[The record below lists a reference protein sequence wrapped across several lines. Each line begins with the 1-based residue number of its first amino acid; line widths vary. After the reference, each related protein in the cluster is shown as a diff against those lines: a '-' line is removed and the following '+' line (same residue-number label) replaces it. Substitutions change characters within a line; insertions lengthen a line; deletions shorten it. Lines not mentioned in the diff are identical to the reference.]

1 MVELVSHVWT
11 GALDGLAGGTTEPV
25 ARFRYDLVSGRW
37 WWSEGMYAL
46 HGFARGEVIPSTE
59 LMLAHKHPDDRTR
72 TEHTLHAVMETGEP
86 FCCRHRV
93 LDAGGT
99 VHTVLSL
106 GEGVCDTSGAVT
118 AIQGFYIDVTESTR
132 RETEAVAHEAV
143 QRSAETRATI
153 EQAKGVLIGAYG
165 IDADTA
171 FDLLRWASQQTNTK
185 LRLVA
190 SNLVDHFTH
199 RQAAATS
206 AQHRAR
212 GLLQAISES
221 GISAPG

>member
-25 ARFRYDLVSGRW
+25 ALFRYDLIGGRW
-37 WWSEGMYAL
+37 WWSAGMYAL
-46 HGFARGEVIPSTE
+46 HGFAPGEVIPSTE

-72 TEHTLHAVMETGEP
+72 TEHTLQVVMETGEP

-106 GEGVCDTSGAVT
+106 GEGVRDRSGVVT
-118 AIQGFYIDVTESTR
+118 AIQGFYVDVTESTR
-132 RETEAVAHEAV
+132 REIEAVAHEAV

-153 EQAKGVLIGAYG
+153 EQAKGVLIGAFG
-165 IDADTA
+165 IDANTA
-171 FDLLRWASQQTNTK
+171 FELMRWTSQQTNTK

-190 SNLVDHFTH
+190 SNLVDHFAH
-199 RQAAATS
+199 SQAGAPAS
-206 AQHRAR
+206 QHRAR
-212 GLLQAISES
+212 GLLQSMSKS
-221 GISAPG
+221 GIPAHG

>member
-1 MVELVSHVWT
+1 
-11 GALDGLAGGTTEPV
+11 
-25 ARFRYDLVSGRW
+25 
-37 WWSEGMYAL
+37 
-46 HGFARGEVIPSTE
+46 
-59 LMLAHKHPDDRTR
+59 
-72 TEHTLHAVMETGEP
+72 
-86 FCCRHRV
+86 
-93 LDAGGT
+93 
-99 VHTVLSL
+99 
-106 GEGVCDTSGAVT
+106 VCDTSGAVT

-132 RETEAVAHEAV
+132 RETETVAHEAV

-171 FDLLRWASQQTNTK
+171 FDLLRWTSQQTNTK

-206 AQHRAR
+206 ARHRAR
-212 GLLQAISES
+212 GLLQTISES

>member
-1 MVELVSHVWT
+1 MVELVSHVWA

-25 ARFRYDLVSGRW
+25 ARFRYDLISCRW

-46 HGFARGEVIPSTE
+46 HGFAPGDVIPSTE

-72 TEHTLHAVMETGEP
+72 TEHTLQAVMETGEP

-93 LDAGGT
+93 LDFAGT
-99 VHTVLSL
+99 VHVVLSL

-132 RETEAVAHEAV
+132 REIEAVAHEAV

-153 EQAKGVLIGAYG
+153 EQAKGVLIGACG

-171 FDLLRWASQQTNTK
+171 FDLLRWTSQRTNTK

-199 RQAAATS
+199 SQTDATS
-206 AQHRAR
+206 SQHRAR
-212 GLLQAISES
+212 GLLRSMSES
-221 GISAPG
+221 GVPAHG